1 MKKLKMFFVLS
12 IFLLISS
19 VAVSQTYYLKT
30 EKLTISDGYGGTE
43 SYNTEVDIKW
53 DIGTSRMTIYSKEPQ
68 VIDYTENKHYID
80 KYNYAVFECS
90 GTDTD
95 YVRMGIEFQ
104 MSNDRNHVIILIFY
118 NNIAYSYS
126 CKFV

>member
-19 VAVSQTYYLKT
+19 VAVSQTHYLKA
-30 EKLTISDGYGGTE
+30 EKLTITDGKGGTE
-43 SYNTEVDIKW
+43 SYDVEVDIKW
-53 DIGTSRMTIYSKEPQ
+53 DLGTDRMTIYSKDVQ
-68 VIDYTENKHYID
+68 IIDYTENRHYID

-104 MSNDRNHVIILIFY
+104 LSKDRNHVIILIFY
-118 NNIAYSYS
+118 KNIAYSYS
-126 CKFV
+126 CRFV